1 MGVRSTVSS
10 KCIEMTDES
19 ATPNPESPKQK
30 RTIRIGS
37 QRPGYVPDTPKKKD
51 QPIVP
56 VVPKP
61 THKQQPIQPPADAP
75 EGAEVASVPNAPQ
88 SELAAAT
95 EAEPVAL
102 ADPSALEAPTSLT
115 PDAPSPAAATVSTH
129 SAAQSDSDES
139 QAVVAATTD
148 ASEPAATAEVVA
160 MPDIN
165 LNISDEDLER
175 EIAAAMGTNVE
186 NLLDG
191 EVTTKSVA
199 IEEDEHYQA
208 TVLRVYR
215 ESVIFELPGQQNGMI
230 SAKQFAELPE
240 PGSVHEV
247 VVVGFSAAEQMY
259 ELVVPGASVEVGD
272 WSDIQEG
279 VVVEAKITGH
289 NKGGLECEV
298 NRIRGFI
305 PASQISIAR
314 VTDFEQYVDQTL
326 QCVVTEAKE
335 ERRNLVLSH
344 RAVMER
350 EREAAREKLL
360 AELAVGQTR
369 EGTVMR
375 LEKFGAFV
383 DIGGIDGLIHISQL
397 SWDNIRHPEEVVNVG
412 QKVKVRIDKID
423 EATGKIGLSY
433 RDLSHHP
440 WEGIESKY
448 PVGDVVTGTVS
459 KIMDFGAFVKLE
471 PGVEGLVHISELSHK
486 RVNRV
491 SHVVEEGQRVE
502 VKILT
507 VDTEAQ
513 RISLSMKQAAGV
525 PTEEVEVS
533 EADDEPVERYVPK
546 IPIKSL
552 KGGIE
557 RPSGGDQ
564 FGLKW

>member
-1 MGVRSTVSS
+1 MGDRSMVSS

-30 RTIRIGS
+30 RTIKIGS
-37 QRPGYVPDTPKKKD
+37 QRPGYVPDTPKKKE
-51 QPIVP
+51 QPVVP

-61 THKQQPIQPPADAP
+61 THKQQPTRTPADTP
-75 EGAEVASVPNAPQ
+75 EASKAEAAIDVQ
-88 SELAAAT
+88 DELASAT
-95 EAEPVAL
+95 NVA
-102 ADPSALEAPTSLT
+102 PTPEAPIAHESTAT
-115 PDAPSPAAATVSTH
+115 ATAGEAAPAAMAEITP
-129 SAAQSDSDES
+129 AAVDSGPVES
-139 QAVVAATTD
+139 QAVAAPAEE
-148 ASEPAATAEVVA
+148 ASEPEATTQPVA
-160 MPDIN
+160 MPDID
-165 LNISDEDLER
+165 LNISDEDLEK
-175 EIAAAMGTNVE
+175 EIAAAMGDVE

-191 EVTTKSVA
+191 EVTTKSAV
-199 IEEDEHYQA
+199 IEEDGRYQA

-230 SAKQFAELPE
+230 PAKQFAEVPE

-247 VVVGFSAAEQMY
+247 VVVGFSPAEQMY

-279 VVVEAKITGH
+279 VVVEVKITGH

-314 VTDFEQYVDQTL
+314 VNDFEQYVDQTL

-397 SWDNIRHPEEVVNVG
+397 SWDNIRHPEEVVSVG
-412 QKVKVRIDKID
+412 QKVKVRIDRID

-448 PVGDVVTGTVS
+448 PIGDVTTGTVS

-491 SHVVEEGQRVE
+491 SHVVEEGQKVE

-513 RISLSMKQAAGV
+513 RISLSMKQAAGA
-525 PTEEVEVS
+525 PSDDADPS

-546 IPIKSL
+546 VPIKSL